1 MSSHTERIIKT
12 KVTRS
17 MPKDELEQYIAEF
30 LKTQNVCVLATCND
44 NIPRATP
51 LEFYSHGTTLYVMP
65 EEGQK
70 MENIRLNPLVS
81 VGIFAPYTGWLS
93 LKGVQITGE
102 ATIITREDTEEFS
115 DGLSIYQ
122 WQKSAKEIGLKE
134 LPETF
139 KLMKINSHAIE
150 LLDIS
155 LKIKGYAPRQLWI
168 P

>member
-1 MSSHTERIIKT
+1 
-12 KVTRS
+12 
-17 MPKDELEQYIAEF
+17 
-30 LKTQNVCVLATCND
+30 
-44 NIPRATP
+44 
-51 LEFYSHGTTLYVMP
+51 MP

-70 MENIRLNPLVS
+70 MENITQNPLVS

-115 DGLSIYQ
+115 GGLSIYQ

-139 KLMKINSHAIE
+139 RLMKINSHAIE

>member
-1 MSSHTERIIKT
+1 MSFHTERIIKT

-17 MPKDELEQYIAEF
+17 MPKDELEQYIVEF
-30 LKTQNVCVLATCND
+30 LKTQNVCVLATCKD

-51 LEFYSHGTTLYVMP
+51 LEFYSRGTTLYVMP

-70 MENIRLNPLVS
+70 MENIMQNPLVS

-102 ATIITREDTEEFS
+102 ATIITKENTEEFS

-139 KLMKINSHAIE
+139 RLMKIRAHAIE

-155 LKIKGYAPRQLWI
+155 LKTKGYAPRQLWI